1 MKNPNI
7 AAISTPPGK
16 AASRS
21 SASAAATRFPIA
33 EKMFVPAGKTAVA
46 AFSPNHMYPGEI
58 DAGDFKDYGLCV
70 YFRAPKSF
78 TGEDVVEF
86 HCHGGSSIARGVL
99 RRAFELG
106 AAGAQRGEFTKR
118 AFLNGKLSLS
128 SAEGLI
134 DMINGESE
142 AEVRAGYMLYCE
154 RLKKV
159 ADGLQASLTEILA
172 ASTRTSIFPRK
183 ISNTPTLPT
192 SKPKSARF
200 AIN

>member
-16 AASRS
+16 GGVAIIRISGGDPLS
-21 SASAAATRFPIA
+21 IA

-99 RRAFELG
+99 RRAFFI
-106 AAGAQRGEFTKR
+106 R
-118 AFLNGKLSLS
+118 S
-128 SAEGLI
+128 SY
-134 DMINGESE
+134 D
-142 AEVRAGYMLYCE
+142 
-154 RLKKV
+154 
-159 ADGLQASLTEILA
+159 
-172 ASTRTSIFPRK
+172 
-183 ISNTPTLPT
+183 
-192 SKPKSARF
+192 SKTTH
-200 AIN
+200 